1 MSVLPA
7 GHQGSTTLNINVT
20 SYDQLVDR
28 IELQL
33 GAPLINI
40 EVHKN
45 QVYSFI
51 DQSIEFYSKYAGYTE
66 EYLIFQSSLYDMN
79 SGIQM
84 DVLFSKTPEMWH
96 PDNISISAGYDMD
109 LADTRKVVDV
119 FSVEPGESTG
129 INTLFTLEQA
139 FAQQTYFSYM
149 LGNAGF
155 DLVTWHVLKGWLKD
169 RERILAQKIHFRFD
183 PYTQILRLIPP
194 PNAMSGY
201 IGVVGCYVELPIR
214 TLIKQRWVH
223 QYALALT
230 KIAVARTRG
239 KYGSVILMGGGA
251 PSFSELLSEGL
262 AEKEKLENELYQMAG
277 EAKPIDFF
285 RGFITTSLAI
295 SCLAISSLISIILK
309 FLF

>member
-7 GHQGSTTLNINVT
+7 GHQGSTTFNINVT

-28 IELQL
+28 VELQL

-40 EVHKN
+40 EVHKE

-51 DQSIEFYSKYAGYTE
+51 DQAIEFYSKYAGYTE

-79 SGIQM
+79 SGIKL
-84 DVLFSKTPEMWH
+84 DDLFCKTGEMWH
-96 PDNISISAGYDMD
+96 ADNISVSAGYDMD
-109 LADTRKVVDV
+109 LADYRKVVDV
-119 FSVEPGESTG
+119 FAVEPGESTG

-155 DLVTWHVLKGWLKD
+155 DLTTWHILKGWLKD
-169 RERILAQKIHFRFD
+169 REKVLAQKIHFRFD
-183 PYTQILRLIPP
+183 PYTQIMRLIPP

-201 IGVVGCYVELPIR
+201 LGIVGCYIEWPIR
-214 TLIKQRWVH
+214 TLIRQRWVH
-223 QYALALT
+223 QYTLALT

-239 KYGSVILMGGGA
+239 KYGSVIMMGGA
-251 PSFSELLSEGL
+251 SPSYTELLQEGL
-262 AEKEKLENELYQMAG
+262 AEKEKLETELMSSAG
-277 EAKPIDFF
+277 EAKPIDFY
-285 RGFITTSLAI
+285 RW
-295 SCLAISSLISIILK
+295 
-309 FLF
+309 